1 MEKELREI
9 LDAGLAAAD
18 PREAVLRSARLE
30 GEAVLA
36 GDERFEAGR
45 VFVVAAGKAAGAMAQ
60 AAEELFGQRIVS
72 GIVVTKDGHGPGPQ
86 TFETAY
92 DSHPEPDERG

>member
-18 PREAVLRSARLE
+18 PKDAVLRTVRLE

-36 GDERFEAGR
+36 GDARFEP
-45 VFVVAAGKAAGAMAQ
+45 
-60 AAEELFGQRIVS
+60 ERI
-72 GIVVTKDGHGPGPQ
+72 
-86 TFETAY
+86 F
-92 DSHPEPDERG
+92 